1 MTGCVGIA
9 GDQKSVHL
17 DAPPPRKAFTA
28 SSSQALLSP
37 DQPRRCLRSVL
48 VPTGVMPRCSLP
60 LHARSAC
67 PGRPAG
73 HPGRYQ
79 GARCMAYARPVCRQ
93 AGRRSCWPMHQA
105 DRASKSRASRG
116 SAEAQR
122 ESAHYSWVQ
131 PGWLARRGV
140 KVCASSRFSITALMR
155 SCAQE
160 AIPYSRPE
168 DLYCFHSR
176 SRSSLPTTHACRALE
191 GAKLRGPKG
200 GSSALFGIPPR
211 GACAARH

>member
-1 MTGCVGIA
+1 MELRET
-9 GDQKSVHL
+9 KS
-17 DAPPPRKAFTA
+17 RFT
-28 SSSQALLSP
+28 STRPHHESLHRVEPSQALLSP
-37 DQPRRCLRSVL
+37 DQPRRCLQSVL

-116 SAEAQR
+116 SAEVQR
-122 ESAHYSWVQ
+122 EGVRPLFLGATWVVGASRREGLCVVEIQHAH
-131 PGWLARRGV
+131 
-140 KVCASSRFSITALMR
+140 ALMR